1 MFVQVLPEHL
11 HCTTEVVV
19 LQGNEATL
27 IKRPWMDVNEVSQLL
42 GCSKSK
48 AYKIIA
54 KLNKELKDGG
64 YIYIHGKISRKYLME
79 RVYG

>member
-1 MFVQVLPEHL
+1 MQVLPEHL

-19 LQGNEATL
+19 LQEEIIL
-27 IKRPWMDVNEVSQLL
+27 KRPWMDVHEVAELL
-42 GCSKSK
+42 GCSTSK